1 MHFLPFCTGVLSDSL
16 RQDQGSEAA
25 LHRPT
30 PPPAFPP
37 QGKVF
42 PKLRKRSSMRTMDVE
57 EMGTGRATDY
67 VFRIIYPGHRHEHSE
82 CLNLHPWRKRER
94 RLGRWGSAVSPRR
107 GGRQGPFTDQ
117 ASRQTLPCRSVL

>member
-1 MHFLPFCTGVLSDSL
+1 
-16 RQDQGSEAA
+16 
-25 LHRPT
+25 
-30 PPPAFPP
+30 
-37 QGKVF
+37 
-42 PKLRKRSSMRTMDVE
+42 MDVE

-117 ASRQTLPCRSVL
+117 ASRQTLPCRSIL